1 MSEHFISVRDEFRH
15 SIDRAAAIKREAASI
30 DRYYELDE
38 IQLVQRYD
46 RFHELD
52 QEQLPAEQ
60 RQTVDFIIQALL
72 GRIEYKISPSFRQQL
87 EQEAQQTN
95 QLGGPNVWEKL

>member
-1 MSEHFISVRDEFRH
+1 MSERFVSIRDEFRH
-15 SIDRAAAIKREAASI
+15 SRDREAAIKREAAST
-30 DRYYELDE
+30 DSYYELDE

-46 RFHELD
+46 KFHELD
-52 QEQLPAEQ
+52 QWQLIDEQ

-72 GRIEYKISPSFRQQL
+72 SRIEYKISPSFRQQL

-95 QLGGPNVWEKL
+95 QPEEVIWVN